1 MTLIHVF
8 PGQGAQRVGM
18 GRDVF
23 ARFPHLVTQAESQ
36 LGWSL
41 RELCESGPT
50 EKLSDTRFTQPAV
63 YVVSALSYLALVRDT
78 GEIPTMLAGHS
89 LGEYTA
95 LFAGGAYDFFT
106 GLEIVSERGRL
117 MSEAPSGAM
126 AAVIGL
132 DKDAV
137 RDALLRRPGH
147 DRVELANLNLAEQ
160 IVIAGIPAALEQAIP
175 ALKEAGAMTV
185 TRLPVGGAFHSS
197 LMTEPAKRFRTFL
210 SGYRFNRLRIPTLS
224 NVTAAPHE
232 QTTLHE
238 LLGRQMT
245 EPVNWTG
252 CMDHLL
258 RQPDP
263 EIVDVGPDKVLARLL
278 DKHRA
283 AAERLEG
290 EETAR

>member
-1 MTLIHVF
+1 MTLVHVF
-8 PGQGAQRVGM
+8 PGQGSQRVGM
-18 GRDVF
+18 GREVF
-23 ARFPHLVTQAESQ
+23 ARFPHLVTQAESK

-41 RELCESGPT
+41 HDLCENGPA

-63 YVVSALSYLALVRDT
+63 YVVSALNYLALVQDT
-78 GEIPTMLAGHS
+78 GDFPTMLAGHS

-95 LFAGGAYDFFT
+95 LFAGGAYNFLT

-132 DKDAV
+132 DKEAIRNV
-137 RDALLRRPGH
+137 LFQGPEHG
-147 DRVELANLNLAEQ
+147 RVELANLNLAKQ
-160 IVIAGIPAALEQAIP
+160 IVIAGPPAALEQVIP
-175 ALKEAGAMTV
+175 VLKEAGAMAV

-197 LMTEPAKRFRTFL
+197 LMMEPAKRFRTFL

-232 QTTLHE
+232 HTTLHE
-238 LLGRQMT
+238 LLGRQMI

-258 RQPDP
+258 HQPDP
-263 EIVDVGPDKVLARLL
+263 EIVDIGPGRVLARLL
-278 DKHRA
+278 ENHRS
-283 AAERLEG
+283 AAEHLEKDG
-290 EETAR
+290 PAR